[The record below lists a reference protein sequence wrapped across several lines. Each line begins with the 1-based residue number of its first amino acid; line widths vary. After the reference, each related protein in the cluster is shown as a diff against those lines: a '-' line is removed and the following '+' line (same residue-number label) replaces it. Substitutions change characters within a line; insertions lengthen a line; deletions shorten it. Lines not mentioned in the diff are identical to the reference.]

1 FNPNL
6 NQNIFPI
13 NDNDA
18 TKIDFEQKSRCEP
31 LSNDSSI
38 FASYNL
44 SKNGSTT
51 SKDDN
56 NAQHDKNKV
65 TFDLE
70 KGCEDIVKND
80 KLDHVTVV
88 DDELLNFSED
98 KVTKVKS
105 NDDQQFGDNNDSSNS
120 TKSNLIEPTTIN
132 SQTDDQSTNKNNP
145 KKSKKRN
152 KKRDKQ
158 KIENSASLLSLNDTS
173 NIQTFETDDNN
184 QHENNVYQLDSAS
197 TSQVST
203 VNDEYIEV
211 KFHVHLPQSVKGKG
225 DICVVG
231 SIKELGEWIEPVV
244 KLCQQSSKFSKN
256 KSIYWFSNIV
266 KIPLQV
272 IEENHKITYKY
283 AIFLNSKQ
291 RKALKNDISF
301 EGFDGKYERL
311 LETSHRNHYDIWK
324 DNDYFKISFGINNYE
339 FVNTIYN
346 TLDANNLNDK
356 LFEFDTIFQKHKEL
370 VIEAAGIHFIEEKIR
385 NNKFNEQKFFL
396 IFLLGIHGKNNSKNF
411 QGYNFKPHNLLD
423 SINQIKESTFP
434 SQFCQIA
441 LKGIIDLVY
450 HIGKQNSLDWLNIFS
465 VANILDKEYSFLDSF
480 SDINYDNNTMKGFFE
495 ALPSLVKPYIDDGLD
510 INIYTKIAKWLIE
523 LCNDMSSIVRMWSEV
538 IVHSSE
544 LDEKLQECMV
554 NRIDRIISNNNSLQ
568 DPTTLLRH
576 YLYIPIYIRHNMKKT
591 FRTKILDC
599 FRLSQHKHNWKDE
612 QVTAILDLILKH
624 EFDWPK
630 QDFVSLV
637 KYVRTVANIKI
648 LLNFPILLDKFF
660 EKYDLEKNEQ
670 QKILEAC
677 VTWFNVLCDQ
687 ISNKIVP
694 ENEDGYVYQ
703 IFDKLSST
711 HDALGKRDLFWNEI
725 LEAGINRIKKSQEQ
739 YILKATCQVI
749 DFPALKNRF
758 YELIKELFNTS
769 NVTIDNNLITKV
781 KIICNCTSS
790 NLDIPNELCGKI
802 IYHIVSC
809 LSVDAGDSYYDLIDQ
824 AEFWKLIFDAQN
836 NTEILYTHK
845 YIQIV
850 SKKILK
856 LSDLIL
862 QKRIDVSFLQGLL
875 KYDDELLYSFFK
887 ASNIKKDTS
896 LPLVSKDVLVEARRH
911 CEDYEQ
917 KLEYL
922 YAFYVRFCPSEKVDI
937 SSFLDDIK
945 DRRNMLDKI
954 TYEESKNS
962 DHWNKHDKIFGMAI
976 KIYNFRKSQVFYNMF
991 EEIISKINVKISL
1004 EYLVQSL
1011 MPKVFERFNA
1021 LSEEYVNWKSS
1032 SFSTNAC
1039 IWKNVVNIDDEL
1051 NLFTTIE
1058 KDTRL
1063 LRTLKFLSMIEQWIG
1078 KLNQLSQVTG
1088 FFNIPRKKNDWLEE
1102 DLLYTLND
1110 QNLTL
1115 GKLSD
1120 CTSIIE
1126 LRFSRFD
1133 DSWALIKELSV
1144 SGEFIKFLQSIA
1156 GHDIN
1161 HLINS
1166 VDDHS
1171 DERLIQ
1177 EDTVSSL
1184 MQVKQSLLPLMNEA
1198 ENSNLDAFISD
1209 IRSVTDADS
1218 NFSLPGKIILCNSHF
1233 FALQNLYLNISKKEE
1248 VTKDKIINAVEI
1260 GVYKFRKEVKDKKCS
1275 VVLTYSSKKTKTTT
1289 TLDFNALHDLR
1300 GRALLIAKPASI
1312 NTDFNNNIV
1321 EKQKKSMDEFVNQV
1335 DMVQEIIDLISKLIE
1350 SGHFDFKSITFNL
1363 KGRKEISQQIFCLK
1377 KILLDWEDMVN
1388 MTQKSHYYMTFYPP
1402 RHILTFQTY
1411 FTIRNAPYIIKKDCQ
1426 TLIRFVHPNAKLPN
1440 AKLPNDGSL
1449 SKKDVHL
1456 KLLREIGKILEEI
1469 FRVLPRH
1476 SRNLSVSNNQ
1486 LVISD
1491 VVEKGKLF
1499 VAACNDKS
1507 KIPNIIMSLYVN
1519 HKKRPEPWE
1528 VLVCTK
1534 STTEGELSIFVKRC
1548 FLSARNGFE
1557 GHLFC
1562 IANLELLDFELQH
1575 GLVKKIQED
1584 MAKKETDF
1592 YLALICFQQ
1601 PGTHHHI
1608 LEEFSENVQPTNG
1621 LNTEAMKHIFHNIC
1635 CDVICVTSNLSGQG
1649 KTEWIKQDS
1658 FKKNRRIQS
1667 FLISDDANFENIV
1680 RELKE
1685 CHIKNYTDLHI
1696 NIISANHPEDVNMF
1710 LFQILMFG
1718 FVSNSIDIVQL
1729 QRTNV
1734 YIEIS
1739 SSVENHLLDLLPF
1752 TSYLKRVHLDW
1763 DIKNFIVSKEIHSP
1777 IQIVCHYLN
1786 SLDLEKLDSTE
1797 ISFRGPNSINRPLND
1812 EICRNLL
1819 EKYFFERSAP
1829 EVISYRF
1836 LEIFTNVL
1844 ADQLIRLSSSSF
1856 FKVENLNLMVEEKNI
1871 RTTLLNTLMDVS
1883 KDFSIKSFK
1892 TKSAQSKAISKDV
1905 ENSKLEDIIR
1915 WDDSNHLL
1923 VFFLSQVPDS
1933 IYALYRDKTKV
1944 PDNVRVLLKSQNVGQ
1959 DRWQL
1964 DDYHKSSPEDLLEVL
1979 EKLARRTTHNIDY
1992 PLYALSTDNLLKMA
2006 MILLRTRANIPV
2018 VICGEAGCGKTSLI
2032 GFLAKIVEAEFM
2044 TLNLHAG
2051 IQEQDIINFM
2061 TNAKACV
2068 NKGEVWLFFDEI
2080 NTCNHIGLLADLI
2093 AHRLIKGIEIHPKIR
2108 LFAACNPYRIRT
2120 RSISQVGLEVKNR
2133 IYNEQSDLVYQ
2144 VKPIPDQILDY
2155 VWDYGV
2161 LESNDE
2167 KKYIEIMVKN
2177 QLNTKKKDLFAKLL
2191 FESQKFIREI
2201 EEPYSVSLRDVK
2213 RAIKLVKFFEESLKD
2228 RPPIKADAQKYPR
2241 NIGSIDITVRSY
2253 VLSLALSY
2261 QARIARKDLR
2271 EQFRKK
2277 LCEIFQ
2283 FISEKQFI
2291 NIIRE
2296 EQEDYINRMIL
2307 PPNTAKNEALLEN
2320 VLVMIVCILTKIPV
2334 FIIGSPGSSKSLA
2347 IRLVSQSLRGSDS
2360 NDQYFRRL
2368 PQIYIIPHQGS
2379 SSSTSDGILNVF
2391 EKAQNFQNTSSEE
2404 FPVISVVLLDEVGLA
2419 ETSSENPLKVLHSL
2433 LEPSYPAESPTVS
2446 VIGISNWRLDNSKSS
2461 RALLVQRPKF
2471 ELKDLVDISTS
2482 LLTDK
2487 IHNVSQEALQPLAE
2501 AYSKYEKDQELSNFH
2516 GLRDYYSLV
2525 KSLSLKELTPDNIQ
2539 MALARNF
2546 GGTEYNDNICKKYFK
2561 GIIEAFNSHHKWN
2574 YKPIPVSKL
2583 IDANINEDGARHLM
2597 LIGKSDSLIN
2607 IITYKLREKKLDPVV
2622 ILGSHFPEDN
2632 QDYSYSI
2639 LNKIM
2644 MCVEAGKPLILT
2656 DLEIIYGSLYDLWNQ
2671 NYIVVGSKD
2680 DPKYYTR
2687 VALGAFSNPMLHVH
2701 KDFRCILIMS
2711 QKNLEEA
2718 DPPLLNRFEKQ
2729 KITLIDILT
2738 NENLQLVKVL
2748 KTWVE
2753 KISKITDTVYSND
2766 KFTECDLFIGYNE
2779 DETLQ
2784 SLVIDVKKNNPNL
2797 NDDEILELCKGS
2809 LIAIATSDGIIR
2821 AEKSGLSQKEVNYWK
2836 NVYLKLQFHDNI
2848 VDYIKNYLLDAS
2860 SSDEQIGECIIV
2872 NTFSNINTDLKSH
2885 LRELVDCFIFKLSEF
2900 KTESSYQNR
2909 IKDFW
2914 FNSESK
2920 ILILQC
2926 DVAIV
2931 DEGCIK
2937 LAKFIIEQYQ
2947 AEYFSNKD
2955 QNKIK
2960 HVFIILH
2967 IYRDSNAS
2975 VTTFNFMCG
2984 WKQVTIE
2991 SLVPQEKPLSILLD
3005 GTMCEIINNVCSFE
3019 EILKQE
3025 LLWCLLCMKYP
3036 SNSKSV
3042 EHIRYLNSNIQQH
3055 QYFVKYLKDL
3065 TMKWLEEN
3073 STTNWQYS
3081 VASNKKLLYPYSSF
3095 STALQ
3100 YHIHSVVRE
3109 PIAKILCMFE
3119 RLAVTKTFITQFNEE
3134 NQQFQE
3140 FIDEMIMNK
3149 DVIKINE
3156 LEKPE
3161 PDRYIIP
3168 SVIYDLKFP
3177 FSYYYMK
3184 QIDSYKSHYEQEI
3197 NIYMQEKEN
3206 IDPETGILYEHL
3218 QIDFD
3223 NNFAKKLFEI
3233 VSNGQESPL
3242 KKASDLYFQD
3252 FISVICANEAKTKE
3266 RNQDILKLVFK
3277 RLVEQGKIFNPVIYH
3292 IIWWRH
3298 SKSILAEFHLAS
3310 NYSNINSNLITQ
3322 SHDQPSPKFRQ
3333 FIVKEVAYMML
3344 KNFLEIKDVNNN
3356 ISNWQTKVFNILSLS
3371 TQILNSSSEPM
3382 LFILQTCHDLLSTE
3396 SIIIDEIKHIIKRIF
3411 NSDNDNKDIDRKGR
3425 DDFLEKAMEIL
3436 YNLDY
3441 DEKTLI
3447 AWHSIFKK
3455 CLEILPIESPV
3466 RINLYKKLFSDVPFP
3481 LMGTIIKQIFQSEE
3495 NIKNNIFFELVND
3508 PRNISPRLDVIDKC
3522 LKFQQPHSRMSAL
3535 CSDIIQK
3542 TFFSQYDL
3550 HVLSIN
3556 FRQAIAVLHSN
3567 VRKDIQL
3574 ICAISL
3580 LKEFVHR
3587 FWDTTL
3593 QEDPMKPIYFDL
3605 METNNFNPTTLIE
3618 DINESM
3624 GLLHPLIHSL
3634 KVYFLRNLRFRE
3646 FSMSD
3651 IKKFC
3656 EMQYTLPWLGSI
3668 TWDNQQQTGLSFNPF
3683 WPINDYVKLE
3693 RYYSTLYSF
3702 NMKSPIKEF
3711 FDNLKHHKNVSSRI
3725 ALIGIIFVHLH
3736 SIKAVRER
3744 TDSEDQIVEY
3754 FLERIGEMS
3763 DNNNLNLYKTTVRKL
3778 LNDEFSF
3785 LRISNQTNNKEL
3797 LIKSMILHTIAIHSS
3812 TSQSFSPL
3820 SYYLQRLENCKND
3833 FIMTCPSDIQSVI
3846 INAVVNTG
3854 QATRAYE
3861 ESNCPQCNNKIGGLD
3876 HVSAPGNIKIDS
3888 NPITRSLEI
3897 NNETGYIMEPPNND
3911 TDHNVRFLPPN
3922 SYFMDHIFNDWD
3934 ILKKRLDCSN
3944 KDLALFLHSILHK
3957 MTTDPL
3963 KSTKIRNASEREQLE
3978 KEFHLKYFEP
3988 QFTNF
3993 YDTINNFRT
4002 KLNQIEADSKG
4013 ITSNLVESEI
4023 DETVKTDETDEHY
4036 EKYSKDY
4043 LPKLW
4048 RVTGDTSYD
4057 NLKAF
4062 FNNSNS
4068 MNQSQYL
4075 FLSIYFNHD
4084 DKLKYIKHLEPILKF
4099 VKILAD
4105 RLEYRLLREE
4115 AQKMTFKEF
4124 IDKETNH
4131 QKSGENYE
4139 YLMTSFKEFSKAWNF
4154 IIDKV
4159 NQFQCHELPS
4169 SRPKID
4175 LSCPIIFGLVESE
4188 DTGIYIC
4195 AIIDYLIGLQNN
4207 FLKEVN
4213 GIPIKNCSS
4222 LKILKLG
4229 PLKHMESMKLENMK
4243 SNNYINFDWDDE
4255 LLQYSQ
4261 INLKEGHG
4269 KDIIY
4274 DLLKIEDVKNLIKQ
4288 SPIPNSKFQRY
4299 DINSLTFDSASEILS
4314 SLEILL
4320 CFIKRTATKDGNMLI
4335 KEFVENWMKLSS
4347 LLENKTFSK
4356 LLKSE
4361 LRLRHVIAL
4370 YELIEE
4376 QVSIKMVQYIDNKY
4390 KVPIDEETKEIII
4403 KFVKFDQFS
4412 IQEKKLPAEDF
4423 IIALRRFMYRT
4434 LLGELNNE
4442 NENLVYY
4449 FTEISLNLW
4458 PNHIKEELISELFP
4472 DEFLMCNIYC
4482 IYEYI
4487 VNEFEM
4493 YNKKQQYK
4501 VSLSSQ
4507 NHHSRSNH
4515 MSSYK
4520 RELVDCEEDKTR
4532 SNWLI
4537 GINAI

>member
-1 FNPNL
+1 
-6 NQNIFPI
+6 
-13 NDNDA
+13 
-18 TKIDFEQKSRCEP
+18 
-31 LSNDSSI
+31 
-38 FASYNL
+38 
-44 SKNGSTT
+44 
-51 SKDDN
+51 
-56 NAQHDKNKV
+56 
-65 TFDLE
+65 
-70 KGCEDIVKND
+70 
-80 KLDHVTVV
+80 
-88 DDELLNFSED
+88 
-98 KVTKVKS
+98 
-105 NDDQQFGDNNDSSNS
+105 
-120 TKSNLIEPTTIN
+120 
-132 SQTDDQSTNKNNP
+132 
-145 KKSKKRN
+145 
-152 KKRDKQ
+152 
-158 KIENSASLLSLNDTS
+158 
-173 NIQTFETDDNN
+173 
-184 QHENNVYQLDSAS
+184 
-197 TSQVST
+197 
-203 VNDEYIEV
+203 
-211 KFHVHLPQSVKGKG
+211 
-225 DICVVG
+225 
-231 SIKELGEWIEPVV
+231 
-244 KLCQQSSKFSKN
+244 
-256 KSIYWFSNIV
+256 
-266 KIPLQV
+266 
-272 IEENHKITYKY
+272 
-283 AIFLNSKQ
+283 
-291 RKALKNDISF
+291 
-301 EGFDGKYERL
+301 
-311 LETSHRNHYDIWK
+311 
-324 DNDYFKISFGINNYE
+324 
-339 FVNTIYN
+339 
-346 TLDANNLNDK
+346 
-356 LFEFDTIFQKHKEL
+356 
-370 VIEAAGIHFIEEKIR
+370 
-385 NNKFNEQKFFL
+385 
-396 IFLLGIHGKNNSKNF
+396 
-411 QGYNFKPHNLLD
+411 
-423 SINQIKESTFP
+423 
-434 SQFCQIA
+434 
-441 LKGIIDLVY
+441 
-450 HIGKQNSLDWLNIFS
+450 
-465 VANILDKEYSFLDSF
+465 
-480 SDINYDNNTMKGFFE
+480 
-495 ALPSLVKPYIDDGLD
+495 
-510 INIYTKIAKWLIE
+510 
-523 LCNDMSSIVRMWSEV
+523 
-538 IVHSSE
+538 
-544 LDEKLQECMV
+544 
-554 NRIDRIISNNNSLQ
+554 
-568 DPTTLLRH
+568 
-576 YLYIPIYIRHNMKKT
+576 
-591 FRTKILDC
+591 
-599 FRLSQHKHNWKDE
+599 
-612 QVTAILDLILKH
+612 
-624 EFDWPK
+624 
-630 QDFVSLV
+630 
-637 KYVRTVANIKI
+637 
-648 LLNFPILLDKFF
+648 
-660 EKYDLEKNEQ
+660 
-670 QKILEAC
+670 
-677 VTWFNVLCDQ
+677 
-687 ISNKIVP
+687 
-694 ENEDGYVYQ
+694 
-703 IFDKLSST
+703 
-711 HDALGKRDLFWNEI
+711 
-725 LEAGINRIKKSQEQ
+725 
-739 YILKATCQVI
+739 
-749 DFPALKNRF
+749 
-758 YELIKELFNTS
+758 
-769 NVTIDNNLITKV
+769 
-781 KIICNCTSS
+781 
-790 NLDIPNELCGKI
+790 
-802 IYHIVSC
+802 
-809 LSVDAGDSYYDLIDQ
+809 
-824 AEFWKLIFDAQN
+824 
-836 NTEILYTHK
+836 
-845 YIQIV
+845 
-850 SKKILK
+850 
-856 LSDLIL
+856 
-862 QKRIDVSFLQGLL
+862 
-875 KYDDELLYSFFK
+875 
-887 ASNIKKDTS
+887 
-896 LPLVSKDVLVEARRH
+896 
-911 CEDYEQ
+911 
-917 KLEYL
+917 
-922 YAFYVRFCPSEKVDI
+922 
-937 SSFLDDIK
+937 
-945 DRRNMLDKI
+945 
-954 TYEESKNS
+954 
-962 DHWNKHDKIFGMAI
+962 
-976 KIYNFRKSQVFYNMF
+976 
-991 EEIISKINVKISL
+991 
-1004 EYLVQSL
+1004 
-1011 MPKVFERFNA
+1011 
-1021 LSEEYVNWKSS
+1021 
-1032 SFSTNAC
+1032 
-1039 IWKNVVNIDDEL
+1039 
-1051 NLFTTIE
+1051 
-1058 KDTRL
+1058 
-1063 LRTLKFLSMIEQWIG
+1063 
-1078 KLNQLSQVTG
+1078 
-1088 FFNIPRKKNDWLEE
+1088 
-1102 DLLYTLND
+1102 
-1110 QNLTL
+1110 
-1115 GKLSD
+1115 
-1120 CTSIIE
+1120 
-1126 LRFSRFD
+1126 
-1133 DSWALIKELSV
+1133 
-1144 SGEFIKFLQSIA
+1144 
-1156 GHDIN
+1156 
-1161 HLINS
+1161 
-1166 VDDHS
+1166 
-1171 DERLIQ
+1171 
-1177 EDTVSSL
+1177 
-1184 MQVKQSLLPLMNEA
+1184 
-1198 ENSNLDAFISD
+1198 
-1209 IRSVTDADS
+1209 
-1218 NFSLPGKIILCNSHF
+1218 
-1233 FALQNLYLNISKKEE
+1233 
-1248 VTKDKIINAVEI
+1248 
-1260 GVYKFRKEVKDKKCS
+1260 
-1275 VVLTYSSKKTKTTT
+1275 
-1289 TLDFNALHDLR
+1289 
-1300 GRALLIAKPASI
+1300 
-1312 NTDFNNNIV
+1312 
-1321 EKQKKSMDEFVNQV
+1321 
-1335 DMVQEIIDLISKLIE
+1335 
-1350 SGHFDFKSITFNL
+1350 
-1363 KGRKEISQQIFCLK
+1363 
-1377 KILLDWEDMVN
+1377 
-1388 MTQKSHYYMTFYPP
+1388 
-1402 RHILTFQTY
+1402 
-1411 FTIRNAPYIIKKDCQ
+1411 
-1426 TLIRFVHPNAKLPN
+1426 
-1440 AKLPNDGSL
+1440 
-1449 SKKDVHL
+1449 
-1456 KLLREIGKILEEI
+1456 
-1469 FRVLPRH
+1469 
-1476 SRNLSVSNNQ
+1476 
-1486 LVISD
+1486 
-1491 VVEKGKLF
+1491 
-1499 VAACNDKS
+1499 
-1507 KIPNIIMSLYVN
+1507 
-1519 HKKRPEPWE
+1519 
-1528 VLVCTK
+1528 
-1534 STTEGELSIFVKRC
+1534 
-1548 FLSARNGFE
+1548 
-1557 GHLFC
+1557 
-1562 IANLELLDFELQH
+1562 
-1575 GLVKKIQED
+1575 
-1584 MAKKETDF
+1584 
-1592 YLALICFQQ
+1592 
-1601 PGTHHHI
+1601 
-1608 LEEFSENVQPTNG
+1608 
-1621 LNTEAMKHIFHNIC
+1621 
-1635 CDVICVTSNLSGQG
+1635 
-1649 KTEWIKQDS
+1649 
-1658 FKKNRRIQS
+1658 
-1667 FLISDDANFENIV
+1667 
-1680 RELKE
+1680 
-1685 CHIKNYTDLHI
+1685 
-1696 NIISANHPEDVNMF
+1696 
-1710 LFQILMFG
+1710 
-1718 FVSNSIDIVQL
+1718 
-1729 QRTNV
+1729 
-1734 YIEIS
+1734 
-1739 SSVENHLLDLLPF
+1739 
-1752 TSYLKRVHLDW
+1752 
-1763 DIKNFIVSKEIHSP
+1763 
-1777 IQIVCHYLN
+1777 
-1786 SLDLEKLDSTE
+1786 
-1797 ISFRGPNSINRPLND
+1797 
-1812 EICRNLL
+1812 
-1819 EKYFFERSAP
+1819 
-1829 EVISYRF
+1829 
-1836 LEIFTNVL
+1836 
-1844 ADQLIRLSSSSF
+1844 
-1856 FKVENLNLMVEEKNI
+1856 
-1871 RTTLLNTLMDVS
+1871 
-1883 KDFSIKSFK
+1883 
-1892 TKSAQSKAISKDV
+1892 
-1905 ENSKLEDIIR
+1905 
-1915 WDDSNHLL
+1915 
-1923 VFFLSQVPDS
+1923 
-1933 IYALYRDKTKV
+1933 
-1944 PDNVRVLLKSQNVGQ
+1944 
-1959 DRWQL
+1959 
-1964 DDYHKSSPEDLLEVL
+1964 
-1979 EKLARRTTHNIDY
+1979 
-1992 PLYALSTDNLLKMA
+1992 
-2006 MILLRTRANIPV
+2006 
-2018 VICGEAGCGKTSLI
+2018 
-2032 GFLAKIVEAEFM
+2032 
-2044 TLNLHAG
+2044 
-2051 IQEQDIINFM
+2051 
-2061 TNAKACV
+2061 
-2068 NKGEVWLFFDEI
+2068 
-2080 NTCNHIGLLADLI
+2080 
-2093 AHRLIKGIEIHPKIR
+2093 
-2108 LFAACNPYRIRT
+2108 
-2120 RSISQVGLEVKNR
+2120 
-2133 IYNEQSDLVYQ
+2133 
-2144 VKPIPDQILDY
+2144 
-2155 VWDYGV
+2155 
-2161 LESNDE
+2161 
-2167 KKYIEIMVKN
+2167 
-2177 QLNTKKKDLFAKLL
+2177 
-2191 FESQKFIREI
+2191 
-2201 EEPYSVSLRDVK
+2201 
-2213 RAIKLVKFFEESLKD
+2213 
-2228 RPPIKADAQKYPR
+2228 
-2241 NIGSIDITVRSY
+2241 
-2253 VLSLALSY
+2253 
-2261 QARIARKDLR
+2261 
-2271 EQFRKK
+2271 
-2277 LCEIFQ
+2277 
-2283 FISEKQFI
+2283 
-2291 NIIRE
+2291 
-2296 EQEDYINRMIL
+2296 MIL